1 MRKNQEYKNAAL
13 AALRGSWPQAIVATA
28 IVLVLAQLAVL
39 IPWGMMRLYE
49 SGACSQLVSVA
60 LSVVVTLLYMYLLV
74 MPVMTGFINAFS
86 SLTYKSDRAL
96 LENLKSMTFDGYFRY
111 AAGMFL
117 MSMVTSVCSL
127 ALIVPGVIASL
138 SLFLTPYILHDN
150 PDLPLVDAMRLSRK
164 MMHGHKMQLFK
175 LTLGFIGWELL
186 NVLTLGIGTLW
197 LVPYIMSSM
206 AAFYQDVREQ
216 YIMKGDPQGSAS

>member
-13 AALRGSWPQAIVATA
+13 AALKGSWPQAIVATA
-28 IVLVLAQLAVL
+28 IVLVLSQLAVL
-39 IPWGMMRLYE
+39 IPWGMMRLYD
-49 SGACSQLVSVA
+49 SGACSQFVCIA

-96 LENLKSMTFDGYFRY
+96 LENLKSMTFEGYFRY

-117 MSMVTSVCSL
+117 MSLATSVCSL
-127 ALIVPGVIASL
+127 A
-138 SLFLTPYILHDN
+138 LFLTPYILHDN
-150 PDLPLVDAMRLSRK
+150 PDLPLVDAIRLSRK
-164 MMHGHKMQLFK
+164 MMYGHKMQLFK
-175 LTLGFIGWELL
+175 LILGFIGWGLL

-197 LVPYIMSSM
+197 LVPYMMSSM
-206 AAFYQDVREQ
+206 AAFYQDVRDQ
-216 YIMKGDPQGSAS
+216 YIMKGVPQGSAS

>member
-13 AALRGSWPQAIVATA
+13 AALKGSWPQTIVATA
-28 IVLVLAQLAVL
+28 IVLVLSQLAVL
-39 IPWGMMRLYE
+39 IPWGMMRLYD
-49 SGACSQLVSVA
+49 SGVCSQFVCIA

-96 LENLKSMTFDGYFRY
+96 LENLKSMTFEGYFRY

-117 MSMVTSVCSL
+117 MSLVTSVCSL
-127 ALIVPGVIASL
+127 ALIVPGMIASL
-138 SLFLTPYILHDN
+138 ALFLTPYLLHDN
-150 PDLPLVDAMRLSRK
+150 PDLPLVDAIRLSKK
-164 MMHGHKMQLFK
+164 MMYGHKMQLFK
-175 LTLGFIGWELL
+175 LILGFIGWGLL

-197 LVPYIMSSM
+197 LVPYMMSSM
-206 AAFYQDVREQ
+206 AAFYQDVRDQ
-216 YIMKGDPQGSAS
+216 YIMKGVPQGSAS